1 MPTYIILGHFTDQG
15 MRNVKDTPKRANA
28 LKEAA
33 KKYGATVK
41 NVYWTLGAYD
51 VLAVI
56 DAPDSESMAKLLFN
70 LGSLGNVRTQS
81 LRALE
86 AGEVER
92 ILGSL

>member
-1 MPTYIILGHFTDQG
+1 MPTYIILGHFTEQG
-15 MRNVKDTPKRANA
+15 LRNIKDTPKRANA

-41 NVYWTLGAYD
+41 SVYWTLGAYD
-51 VLAVI
+51 VMTVV

-86 AGEVER
+86 ASEVER

>member
-1 MPTYIILGHFTDQG
+1 MPTYIILGHLTEQG
-15 MRNVKDTPKRANA
+15 MRNVKDSPKRANA

-56 DAPDSESMAKLLFN
+56 DAPDSEAMAKLLFN

-86 AGEVER
+86 ANEVER

>member
-1 MPTYIILGHFTDQG
+1 MPTYILLGHLTEQG
-15 MRNVKDTPKRANA
+15 MRNVKDSPKRANA

-56 DAPDSESMAKLLFN
+56 DAPDVEHWLYHLRPNACRLTVAGGRVVWRASGH
-70 LGSLGNVRTQS
+70 LGGREL
-81 LRALE
+81 A
-86 AGEVER
+86 
-92 ILGSL
+92 

>member
-1 MPTYIILGHFTDQG
+1 MPTYIILGHFTEQG
-15 MRNVKDTPKRANA
+15 VRNIKDSPKRANA

-33 KKYGATVK
+33 KKYGATIK
-41 NVYWTLGAYD
+41 SVYWTLGAYD
-51 VLAVI
+51 VMTVV

-86 AGEVER
+86 ASEVER
-92 ILGSL
+92 IVGSM